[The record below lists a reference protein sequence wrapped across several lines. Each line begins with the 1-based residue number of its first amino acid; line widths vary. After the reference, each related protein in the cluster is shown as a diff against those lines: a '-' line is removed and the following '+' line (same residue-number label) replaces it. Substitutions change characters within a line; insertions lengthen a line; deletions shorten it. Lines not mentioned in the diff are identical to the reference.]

1 MPLSKLTELRTSK
14 MCQLDHNEVGLKKK
28 TKPTP
33 KKQGADQ
40 WERGGKNLS
49 GLLSFAHR
57 NPARKPKAFTKSY
70 FLSGKV
76 EGQMGRG

>member
-1 MPLSKLTELRTSK
+1 MPLSKLTEQQTFK
-14 MCQLDHNEVGLKKK
+14 KCPLDHNEVGLKKK
-28 TKPTP
+28 TKPIP
-33 KKQGADQ
+33 KQQGADQ
-40 WERGGKNLS
+40 WERGGKNRS
-49 GLLSFAHR
+49 DLLSFAHR